1 MRPAKIKRELI
12 QKKSALLKIC
22 LRRSNVL
29 TVHQKCLNHVACWKE
44 RAGVKKKL
52 QKSNKNFESKSR
64 AIKFFHFQPFKNEIN
79 LDLQMRKYRKKRITL
94 NRKIKW
100 FWFCKFEKISYS
112 GQLALL
118 TLTSPSQV
126 QLEMKGASWAKA
138 KKSQT
143 VKFKRKVKTSCILSS
158 RFTIKSRTASI
169 VRKKLWTPFQIR
181 LIKYKKRSM
190 PAHAGKQQR
199 QQQQLSDRQH
209 LQQLISN
216 GKNNKHC

>member
-1 MRPAKIKRELI
+1 VILI
-12 QKKSALLKIC
+12 LQILKNK
-22 LRRSNVL
+22 LFGAASPSN
-29 TVHQKCLNHVACWKE
+29 
-44 RAGVKKKL
+44 
-52 QKSNKNFESKSR
+52 SN
-64 AIKFFHFQPFKNEIN
+64 QPFPGPVGNER
-79 LDLQMRKYRKKRITL
+79 RKL
-94 NRKIKW
+94 
-100 FWFCKFEKISYS
+100 
-112 GQLALL
+112 
-118 TLTSPSQV
+118 
-126 QLEMKGASWAKA
+126 AKA

-143 VKFKRKVKTSCILSS
+143 VKFKRKVKPSCILSS